1 MKKGNKILI
10 AFLILVC
17 GANISFSQADTT
29 FIRPTYN
36 LYAKQITFDPNELV
50 FDIYIKHTNPTE
62 TRFEYAGGQYYF
74 NFTQAFR
81 NGGTLS
87 FFYKL
92 GASNDTISQLVP
104 RSLIPRNPS
113 ISPDTT
119 FLRMAI
125 NVYPGAG
132 NGMLIPDTGN
142 GGYGIQVIRVSFKN
156 LTTSFLGA
164 PGNNIRWR
172 NFVTFYTKIFAY
184 TGVNGTVNTEVTD
197 SNRHFVDF
205 LTDITP
211 APVANFIPR
220 EFSVS
225 QNYPNPFNP
234 STNIEYSLPV
244 EGKVT
249 LRIYDITGREVM
261 LLVNDVKPVG
271 VHTARFNGANLAS
284 GVYFYR
290 LNVEGIDNKKFEA
303 TKRMVL
309 IK

>member
-1 MKKGNKILI
+1 MKKVLINLFVLLILI
-10 AFLILVC
+10 
-17 GANISFSQADTT
+17 GSTNISFSQADTT

-36 LYAKQITFDPNELV
+36 LYAKQVTFDPNELV
-50 FDIYIKHTNPTE
+50 FDIFIKHTNPTV

-81 NGGTLS
+81 NAGRLS

-92 GASNDTISQLVP
+92 GAANDTLSQLIP

-113 ISPDTT
+113 ISADTT
-119 FLRMAI
+119 YLRLAI

-142 GGYGIQVIRVSFKN
+142 GGYGIQVVRMSFKN
-156 LTTSFLGA
+156 ITTAFAGA
-164 PGNNIRWR
+164 PGNNIRFR
-172 NFVTFYTKIFAY
+172 NAVGFFTKIFAY
-184 TGVNGTVNTEVTD
+184 TGLNGSTNTEVTD
-197 SNRHFVDF
+197 SSRHFVDF
-205 LTDITP
+205 LTGITP
-211 APVANFIPR
+211 APVANFIPK
-220 EFSVS
+220 EFSMA

-249 LRIYDITGREVM
+249 LRIYDIAGREVM
-261 LLVNDVKPVG
+261 MLVNDVKPVG
-271 VHTARFNGANLAS
+271 IHTARFNGANLAS

-290 LNVEGIDNKKFEA
+290 MNVDGVDNKKYEA